1 MKSYIIKVAS
11 CAILA
16 ALSDVITPKSFKK
29 YINILTNSIL
39 LLVLISP
46 ILSFKG
52 IEIPSF
58 ESEKIEIYEY
68 SIDDEILNTLKT
80 RIEEDIENR
89 LLDEFNYPF
98 NATVTLD
105 RSDLENVR
113 VKEIKL
119 FPKPSEEI
127 KNRLFYIYECESVK

>member
-16 ALSDVITPKSFKK
+16 ALSDVITPKSWQK

-46 ILSFKG
+46 VLSFKG
-52 IEIPSF
+52 IELPSF

-68 SIDDEILNTLKT
+68 SLDDEILASLKT
-80 RIEEDIENR
+80 TIEEDIESR

-105 RSDLENVR
+105 SSDLENVR
-113 VKEIKL
+113 VKEITL
-119 FPKPSEEI
+119 FPKSSEEI
-127 KNRLFYIYECESVK
+127 KDRLFYIYECESVK

>member
-1 MKSYIIKVAS
+1 MKSYIIRVAS
-11 CAILA
+11 CAILS
-16 ALSDVITPKSFKK
+16 ALSDVIAPRGWQK

-46 ILSFKG
+46 VLSFKG

-58 ESEKIEIYEY
+58 ESTDIEIYEY
-68 SIDDEILNTLKT
+68 NANDEILESLKT
-80 RIEEDIENR
+80 RIEEDIKTR
-89 LLDEFNYPF
+89 LLDEFNYSF
-98 NATVTLD
+98 KVTVTLNE
-105 RSDLENVR
+105 SDLNNVR

-127 KNRLFYIYECESVK
+127 KDRLYYIYECESVK